1 MKQVTLSP
9 HPADE
14 FDVTALFKNARF
26 FFSYYGKLLL
36 VVALAGLLAGALRYW
51 YTPNLYA
58 SSLVLQPTILTD
70 PEQMELI
77 NNWSEL
83 LQKKELGLLAKQF
96 NVEEAVLHKVQSIKT
111 EELQKSFS
119 PNNFTAFT
127 LAVIVTDTA
136 VLRPLQKGMEYALD
150 NSEYVKDKLITE
162 KNNLQVL
169 IRTVQQEITRLNNLQ
184 TAVETSLQQPGNNGG
199 RFLVNVS
206 DISRQIADLQEKKGI
221 YEEKLS
227 FTSAVHVLQNFY
239 LPSRPT
245 FPILIKQL
253 LMGLAGGLFLGI
265 AIAFYLHIRR
275 KAAKT

>member
-1 MKQVTLSP
+1 MKQVTLVQP
-9 HPADE
+9 PTDE
-14 FDVTALFKNARF
+14 FDVTALFKNARL

-36 VVALAGLLAGALRYW
+36 VVALAGLLAGALRFW
-51 YTPNLYA
+51 YTPNLYS
-58 SSLVLQPTILTD
+58 SSLILQPTILSD

-83 LQKKELGLLAKQF
+83 LKKKELGVLAKQF
-96 NVEEAVLHKVQSIKT
+96 NVAEAVLSKVQSITT
-111 EELQKSFS
+111 EELQKSYS

-127 LAVIVTDTA
+127 LTVIVTDTA
-136 VLRPLQKGMEYALD
+136 VLRPLQKGIEYALD
-150 NSEYVKDKLITE
+150 NSAYVREKLITK

-169 IRTVQQEITRLNNLQ
+169 IRTLQQEITRLNNLQ
-184 TAVETSLQQPGNNGG
+184 ASIETSLQQNTNNSG

-206 DISRQIADLQEKKGI
+206 DISRQIADLQEKKGN
-221 YEEKLS
+221 YEENLS

-265 AIAFYLHIRR
+265 IIAFYAYYR
-275 KAAKT
+275 KKMRN